1 MMHSLRTSRTANGM
15 LTVLHSVAT
24 CRILLLFFQVLFVE
38 EQPLPDSTAT
48 DNTQPYNTAAAL
60 NATAD
65 TTTTATDVAS
75 ISEASA
81 SWQLFSVHPDEYTA
95 IKAALDTVAAV
106 VPLSCCSDAM
116 RRDGSRLSYLLH

>member
-1 MMHSLRTSRTANGM
+1 VLTLLRR
-15 LTVLHSVAT
+15 TVLFLTTV
-24 CRILLLFFQVLFVE
+24 LQVLFVE
-38 EQPLPDSTAT
+38 EQPLPDSTTT
-48 DNTQPYNTAAAL
+48 DNSQTDRTTEARATA
-60 NATAD
+60 AD
-65 TTTTATDVAS
+65 TTTADNTS

-95 IKAALDTVAAV
+95 IKAALDTVATV

>member
-1 MMHSLRTSRTANGM
+1 MFGCIL
-15 LTVLHSVAT
+15 
-24 CRILLLFFQVLFVE
+24 LLLFFQVLFVE
-38 EQPLPDSTAT
+38 EQSLPDSTAT
-48 DNTQPYNTAAAL
+48 GNTQPDNTAAAL

-65 TTTTATDVAS
+65 TTTTTATDIAS
-75 ISEASA
+75 SSEASA

-95 IKAALDTVAAV
+95 IKAALDSVAAV